1 MQGAVLDSERVRR
14 ELPQALAH
22 LYCEVQAVV
31 GMDVD
36 SADSFDKFSIR
47 QDLNR
52 LLLIFWRYPLQEPRK
67 ALLAFFGKSELG
79 LAMLDT
85 INHCVGRSSQ

>member
-1 MQGAVLDSERVRR
+1 MLVSFIKELIQPRRASPRKKARDMQGRGHVLDSERVRR

-36 SADSFDKFSIR
+36 SCRFLR
-47 QDLNR
+47 Q
-52 LLLIFWRYPLQEPRK
+52 IQ
-67 ALLAFFGKSELG
+67 
-79 LAMLDT
+79 
-85 INHCVGRSSQ
+85 H